1 MRVGWVAVL
10 LVVGCQGPG
19 SFSGRV
25 SGFGLEVRDSFYF
38 PLAGAPAGTA
48 ALVYL
53 SDREGA
59 CEALAA
65 SQEPPGSSSLWL
77 QLFRIDGAG
86 TLEPLITGPYQGAT
100 RVDQAGGFALG
111 RFTRTGEACEGLVP
125 ESAGEVS
132 GGRVTLE
139 RLADGPERPLVGSF
153 ELTFGEAG
161 EKGTGSFSA
170 RPCPLAALPAS
181 PVCL

>member
-1 MRVGWVAVL
+1 
-10 LVVGCQGPG
+10 
-19 SFSGRV
+19 V

-38 PLAGAPAGTA
+38 PLAGAPQGTA

-53 SDREGA
+53 SDREDA

-86 TLEPLITGPYQGAT
+86 TLEPLATGAYQGAT

-111 RFTRTGEACEGLVP
+111 RFSRTGEACEALVP
-125 ESAGEVS
+125 EPAGTVT
-132 GGRVTLE
+132 GGSVTLE
-139 RLADGPERPLVGSF
+139 RLAEAPERPLVGRF
-153 ELTFGEAG
+153 ELTFGPGG

-170 RPCPLAALPAS
+170 RPCPVTALPAS